1 MYMANMVKRNM
12 WLLLGIGV
20 VVAALAWYGLS
31 SGGAS
36 TGLLS
41 SSNGSGSA
49 DSDVVSTLLQLRS
62 ITLSGGIF
70 SDPLFATLRDFSTDI
85 IPEPVGRPD
94 PFAPISPTA
103 TTTETAATKH
113 FPIPTTPTR

>member
-1 MYMANMVKRNM
+1 MANTIKRNI
-12 WLLLGIGV
+12 WLVLGVGV
-20 VVAALAWYGLS
+20 AVAALVWYGLS
-31 SGGAS
+31 SGGTSA
-36 TGLLS
+36 GLLS
-41 SSNGSGSA
+41 STNGTGSA
-49 DSDVVSTLLQLRS
+49 DSDVVTTLLQLRS

-70 SDPLFATLRDFSTDI
+70 SDPLFSSLRDFSTDI